1 MKKIRI
7 GSGAGYAG
15 DRLEPALD
23 LMQNANLDYICFE
36 CLAERTIAMAQQEK
50 MHQPDLGYNAMFT
63 YRMERVLP
71 LAMEK
76 GVKVITNMGAANP
89 EAALQKAYEIAQKQG
104 IKKIKIAAVLG
115 DQVLSLVQQ
124 TPDLKILESGA
135 PLETLKE
142 HIFSANAYL
151 GVTPILA
158 ALEADADIIITGRVA
173 DPSLFLAPMIHA
185 FGWDLTNYDLLGK
198 GTLVGHLL
206 ECAGQLCGGYFADT
220 QKKQVPK
227 LEHLGFPY
235 AEINAVGEGFVSKL
249 EKSGGSVT
257 TATCTEQLL
266 YEIHDPAAYITPDC
280 VADFSAVEFSPLA
293 NNKIA
298 FSKATGKAATAFY
311 KVSVGYKN
319 GFIGEG
325 QISYAGADCLER
337 AKWAAQ
343 LVQQRIQSLHPQ
355 LLPLDID
362 YIGWNSVTPNPKK
375 TSAPPTEVRLRVA
388 GKTNTRAEAQ
398 HIANEVEALY
408 TNGPAGGGGA
418 SKKLEALVSIA
429 SVLLPKDQ
437 IDVQLI
443 FKEINT

>member
-1 MKKIRI
+1 
-7 GSGAGYAG
+7 
-15 DRLEPALD
+15 
-23 LMQNANLDYICFE
+23 
-36 CLAERTIAMAQQEK
+36 
-50 MHQPDLGYNAMFT
+50 
-63 YRMERVLP
+63 
-71 LAMEK
+71 
-76 GVKVITNMGAANP
+76 
-89 EAALQKAYEIAQKQG
+89 
-104 IKKIKIAAVLG
+104 
-115 DQVLSLVQQ
+115 
-124 TPDLKILESGA
+124 
-135 PLETLKE
+135 
-142 HIFSANAYL
+142 
-151 GVTPILA
+151 
-158 ALEADADIIITGRVA
+158 
-173 DPSLFLAPMIHA
+173 
-185 FGWDLTNYDLLGK
+185 
-198 GTLVGHLL
+198 L